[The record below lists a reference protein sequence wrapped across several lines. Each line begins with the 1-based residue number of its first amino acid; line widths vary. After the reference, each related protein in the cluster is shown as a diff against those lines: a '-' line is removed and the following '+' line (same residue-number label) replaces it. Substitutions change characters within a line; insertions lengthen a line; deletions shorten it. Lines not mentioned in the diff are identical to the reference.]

1 MPSSSLLNKR
11 SVFSTMLRLNA
22 KALLGNTTR
31 GDDLR
36 VTFNTSDRRL
46 GRIEIPDLRD
56 AQQARVGIGLRQLRN
71 QLLVAVLGQLPAP
84 VEGALVTETD
94 LPARGLFHKTRIF
107 ADEDLEQGL
116 VALATERIPG
126 T

>member
-1 MPSSSLLNKR
+1 
-11 SVFSTMLRLNA
+11 
-22 KALLGNTTR
+22 
-31 GDDLR
+31 
-36 VTFNTSDRRL
+36 
-46 GRIEIPDLRD
+46 DLRD

-71 QLLVAVLGQLPAP
+71 QLLVAVVGQLPAP

-116 VALATERIPG
+116 VALTTERIPG
-126 T
+126 TRGEMRAGHAQARDMLELARGQALPGVGAKLELPDRLR